1 MVSWKKMFISL
12 IYKVRDDENGCSS
25 PSEAD
30 EQSSSTRLLE
40 FWPRPVINTQCSPST
55 LLDYWRGGTTTST
68 TSPIRSFSPG
78 WHQLQILQV
87 KDAEWFLTWRNVFLT
102 DYTATS
108 QYKLPNPFTEFPR
121 IQQMTFMC
129 SRVVS
134 LTTKN
139 AIVK

>member
-68 TSPIRSFSPG
+68 TSLLRSSSPG

-102 DYTATS
+102 LT
-108 QYKLPNPFTEFPR
+108 
-121 IQQMTFMC
+121 IQQHPNINSPTQIFRGF
-129 SRVVS
+129 SRWLSCVHV
-134 LTTKN
+134 LFHLQQRMQ
-139 AIVK
+139 